1 MRSIKF
7 IMEDADSIHSMES
20 SVESE
25 PDQDDLN
32 LVMTKESKHKP
43 GIIYLSRV
51 PSGYN
56 VSQTTQFF
64 SEFGR
69 YLTYQ
74 SPLYPHLIGH
84 VWKILYKTLVY
95 TTF

>member
-1 MRSIKF
+1 
-7 IMEDADSIHSMES
+7 MEDADSIHSMES

-32 LVMTKESKHKP
+32 IVMTKESKHKP

-51 PSGYN
+51 PTGYN

-74 SPLYPHLIGH
+74 ENNGRLIYIP
-84 VWKILYKTLVY
+84 ILLAMFGTKLKSTQH
-95 TTF
+95 FN